1 MARRDEEFTIS
12 FKGAY
17 VEKDMALTCGRG
29 YVAHPLS
36 SRQWEEIKLEQAGR
50 ARTRRLTAG
59 SQSPPHSWSRPS
71 TVAVA
76 NRPLAV
82 PSFLSQ
88 GYIPS
93 PL

>member
-36 SRQWEEIKLEQAGR
+36 SRQWEEIKLEQAFYRCRGKS
-50 ARTRRLTAG
+50 AACHAVL
-59 SQSPPHSWSRPS
+59 SQSRVY
-71 TVAVA
+71 TQ
-76 NRPLAV
+76 
-82 PSFLSQ
+82 SFVS
-88 GYIPS
+88 GS
-93 PL
+93 G